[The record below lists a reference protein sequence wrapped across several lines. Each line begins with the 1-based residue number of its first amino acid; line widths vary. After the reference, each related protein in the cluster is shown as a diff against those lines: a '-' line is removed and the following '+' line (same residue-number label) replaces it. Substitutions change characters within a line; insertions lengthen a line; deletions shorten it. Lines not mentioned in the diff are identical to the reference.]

1 MNLLYFILQAESK
14 SPAIVAW
21 DPTLDVSALVKVLL
35 ALPDLVLPYAGVFI
49 EILEPALVP

>member
-14 SPAIVAW
+14 SPAIVAR